1 MENWVSS
8 SGIIQTEAAAFVA
21 LGEGDC
27 GIRNLM
33 QRVHRNH
40 GSHWPLA
47 FLVYQKR
54 LTGFSTTKGNNEQT
68 NNTSVVPLRALD
80 PKEKSNGFPFY
91 FAPIPLQTK
100 ASHRSEKNGI

>member
-1 MENWVSS
+1 MENWVTSL
-8 SGIIQTEAAAFVA
+8 GIIQTETAAFVA

-27 GIRNLM
+27 GMRNLM
-33 QRVHRNH
+33 QRVQRNH

-54 LTGFSTTKGNNEQT
+54 LRRFSMTKENNDQT

-80 PKEKSNGFPFY
+80 PKEKSTFY
-91 FAPIPLQTK
+91 FAPIPLQMK
-100 ASHRSEKNGI
+100 ASHRSGKNGI